1 MLSVCDYAATSGPL
15 LNEANFERYSAMLS
29 DILARGLEP
38 QPQRATEDLLLDGN
52 QVQERFGLQPGPE
65 IGRLLGA
72 LRDGESSGVVRTKA
86 EAYEL
91 LARLLGRA
99 ASRRGRP

>member
-1 MLSVCDYAATSGPL
+1 MPEQVSH
-15 LNEANFERYSAMLS
+15 
-29 DILARGLEP
+29 
-38 QPQRATEDLLLDGN
+38 DLLLDGY
-52 QVQERFGLQPGPE
+52 QVQERFDLRPGPE
-65 IGRLLGA
+65 IGRLLDS
-72 LRDGESSGVVRTKA
+72 LRDGESSGVVRTRA